1 MKAPAIISTESN
13 SYKFKI
19 KYSTLC
25 ELQSLGVD
33 LMTENGTKALQAD
46 PNQFRLVFW
55 KGLEAGEIKK
65 FKKEDAF
72 EIFDTIM
79 EEVGPEEFA
88 KIIPQA
94 LAIKTVPEAAKK

>member
-1 MKAPAIISTESN
+1 MKAPAIISTESA

-33 LMTENGTKALQAD
+33 LMTEKGTAALQAD

-55 KGLEAGEIKK
+55 KGLEAGELRK
-65 FKKEDAF
+65 FPKEEAF
-72 EIFDTIM
+72 DIFDTVM
-79 EEVGPEEFA
+79 EELGPEEFA
-88 KIIPQA
+88 KVIPQA
-94 LAIKTVPEAAKK
+94 LAIKTAGDAVKK

>member
-1 MKAPAIISTESN
+1 MKAAAIIQTEN
-13 SYKFKI
+13 DSYKFKI

-25 ELQSLGVD
+25 DLQGLGVD
-33 LMTENGTKALQAD
+33 LMTEKGNIALQSD

-55 KGLEAGEIKK
+55 KGLEAGELKK

-72 EIFDTIM
+72 DIFDTIM
-79 EEVGPEEFA
+79 EELGPDEFA
-88 KIIPQA
+88 KIIPKA